1 MIDLSTFGLFLLAV
15 TVLMVSPGP
24 NMAFVLSHGAAHG
37 WRGGFAAALGIG
49 AADLLHSL
57 FAASGMTAVI
67 AAWPHS
73 FDVIRSLGAI
83 YLLWL
88 AVQAFRSGRAT
99 SSRTPLEHAVAH
111 TSMWRIFRMAL
122 LNCLLNPKALLFFM
136 VFLPQFV
143 DARRGSVALQM
154 LILGLTLAM
163 IATLFNTLLGAL
175 SARVSAL
182 LHRPRGARWPSLLLG
197 SVLLGLAVRL
207 LLMDRGPVHA

>member
-15 TVLMVSPGP
+15 TVLLASPGP

-73 FDVIRSLGAI
+73 FDIIRSLGAI

-88 AVQAFRSGRAT
+88 AVQAFRSGGTTMA
-99 SSRTPLEHAVAH
+99 HAVAQ
-111 TSMWRIFRMAL
+111 TSKWRIFRMAM

-136 VFLPQFV
+136 VFLPQFA
-143 DARRGSVALQM
+143 DARRGSVPLQM
-154 LILGLTLAM
+154 LTLGLTLAV
-163 IATLFNTLLGAL
+163 IATLFNTLLGAG

-182 LHRPRGARWPSLLLG
+182 FQRPGSNRWPSLLLG
-197 SVLLGLAVRL
+197 SVLLGLAARL
-207 LLMDRGPVHA
+207 LLMDRGLVTS